1 MSVSSSPTSATGPI
15 FLITHEFYPVRGG
28 IATFTE
34 EIAKATAGLGYE
46 VEVWAQSAP
55 PQIEKPWPFRL
66 RRLPLRFIVTAARA
80 GLAESLSNETR
91 RATLIAG
98 AATGVMALI
107 RRWRRRSHRPGSG
120 APGTDS
126 EGAAHD
132 ES

>member
-1 MSVSSSPTSATGPI
+1 MTRRRIAELQARRTALIDDSGALRQEARAHVEALKPAVHRLERAGSVMA
-15 FLITHEFYPVRGG
+15 
-28 IATFTE
+28 
-34 EIAKATAGLGYE
+34 
-46 VEVWAQSAP
+46 
-55 PQIEKPWPFRL
+55 RL